1 MAKVYQIPNVGEEL
15 EERIAKA
22 DFKLERNSKNCIKL
36 VKAKTECG
44 TQYLRYYSFHLE
56 SESKDVLL
64 NLNEYTSSYKRAV
77 IWLNKDIMRLVLDI
91 QEALEKLLKNDE
103 ISDI

>member
-1 MAKVYQIPNVGEEL
+1 MAKVYQIPSVGEEL

-22 DFKLERNSKNCIKL
+22 GFKLERNSKNCIKL
-36 VKAKTECG
+36 VKAEVDCG
-44 TQYLRYYSFHLE
+44 AQYLRYYSFHLE
-56 SESKDVLL
+56 SESKDVSL

-77 IWLNKDIMRLVLDI
+77 IWIDKDIMRLVLDI
-91 QEALEKLLKNDE
+91 QEVLEKLLRNDE

>member
-22 DFKLERNSKNCIKL
+22 GFKLERNSKNCIKL
-36 VKAKTECG
+36 VKAKQECG
-44 TQYLRYYSFHLE
+44 VQYLRYYSFHLE
-56 SESKDVLL
+56 SESKDVSL

-91 QEALEKLLKNDE
+91 QDVLEKLLRNDE